1 MKNKALGDD
10 LFKTI
15 QHSASPCA
23 VIVSSH
29 VLSCCIFI
37 QAHMVAFYYIYA
49 LIYIHTYIVY
59 STVGTLHPHNYMPHA
74 KALATSYLRCC
85 PLHRYFPSTRN
96 IIYIISNIPSH
107 SKISN
112 LLTQSYHVLHNF
124 IVYFTLHTS
133 SLDTSIFLAARS
145 LCTKPLDAR

>member
-1 MKNKALGDD
+1 MTQKQ
-10 LFKTI
+10 I
-15 QHSASPCA
+15 QYSASPC
-23 VIVSSH
+23 VVRICLLTRPLILNFSYK
-29 VLSCCIFI
+29 L
-37 QAHMVAFYYIYA
+37 MVAFYYI
-49 LIYIHTYIVY
+49 LIYIHIIY
-59 STVGTLHPHNYMPHA
+59 STVGTLHPHNYMLHA

-112 LLTQSYHVLHNF
+112 LLTQSYHVLYNF